1 MVESGPDHDRAG
13 YLGGFGDR
21 SNALVNARDMHR
33 LTRAWPRL
41 AVVMLAVAVAAGA
54 GYAASDQADEM
65 IRAVDLR
72 HEAGLARERNLVL
85 MIEFSS
91 EYCAYCRKLESL
103 FLLPM
108 QRNADYEQKVLI
120 RSVSLD
126 SYETVIDFDGNSI
139 DTREFAARYDVSLT
153 PTLVFVDSE
162 GVEVS
167 DKLVG
172 IWSEDYY
179 GWFIDNRIAQA
190 RANF

>member
-1 MVESGPDHDRAG
+1 
-13 YLGGFGDR
+13 
-21 SNALVNARDMHR
+21 
-33 LTRAWPRL
+33 
-41 AVVMLAVAVAAGA
+41 
-54 GYAASDQADEM
+54 
-65 IRAVDLR
+65 
-72 HEAGLARERNLVL
+72 
-85 MIEFSS
+85 
-91 EYCAYCRKLESL
+91 
-103 FLLPM
+103 M

>member
-1 MVESGPDHDRAG
+1 
-13 YLGGFGDR
+13 
-21 SNALVNARDMHR
+21 MHR
-33 LTRAWPRL
+33 FTRSWSRL
-41 AVVMLAVAVAAGA
+41 AVVLLAVTAGA
-54 GYAASDQADEM
+54 GYAASDQADGM

-72 HEAGLARERNLVL
+72 HEARLARERNLVL

-108 QRNADYEQKVLI
+108 QRNADYDEKVLI
-120 RSVSLD
+120 RAVSLD

-139 DTREFAARYDVSLT
+139 DTREFASRYDVSLT

-179 GWFIDNRIAQA
+179 GWFIDDRIAQA

>member
-1 MVESGPDHDRAG
+1 VK
-13 YLGGFGDR
+13 
-21 SNALVNARDMHR
+21 ARDTHR

-41 AVVMLAVAVAAGA
+41 AFVLLAVAAGA

-72 HEAGLARERNLVL
+72 DEARVARERNLVL

-126 SYETVIDFDGNSI
+126 SYETVIDFDGNAI
-139 DTREFAARYDVSLT
+139 DTREFAARYSVSVT

-162 GVEVS
+162 GVEVG

>member
-1 MVESGPDHDRAG
+1 
-13 YLGGFGDR
+13 
-21 SNALVNARDMHR
+21 MHR
-33 LTRAWPRL
+33 FTRAWPRL
-41 AVVMLAVAVAAGA
+41 AVVLLAVAVGA
-54 GYAASDQADEM
+54 GYAASDQADGM

-72 HEAGLARERNLVL
+72 HEARLARERNLVL

-108 QRNADYEQKVLI
+108 QRNADYDEKVLI
-120 RSVSLD
+120 RAVSLD

-179 GWFIDNRIAQA
+179 GWFIDDRIAQA